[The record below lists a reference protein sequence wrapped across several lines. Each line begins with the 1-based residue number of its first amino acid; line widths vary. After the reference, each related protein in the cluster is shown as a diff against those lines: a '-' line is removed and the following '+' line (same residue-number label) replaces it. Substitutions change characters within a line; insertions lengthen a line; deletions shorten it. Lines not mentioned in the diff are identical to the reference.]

1 MKFLSLG
8 HNVTGLDIESSTID
22 DGRYTHVVTDISVS
36 ELPEIDDAEI
46 LINNA
51 GVQDSG
57 RDIDVNLKG
66 TIKVTEKYA
75 FAKSVKSVLF
85 VASASAST
93 GSEFPEYVASKGGV
107 VSYMKNVAEFPE
119 YVASK
124 GGVVSYMKNVALR
137 LAERGA
143 TANSI
148 SPGGVLTPLN
158 ARVMNDGEKWSRIME
173 LTPLRKWASADEIAE
188 WAYFLTAV
196 NKSMTAQ
203 DLIIDNGEAAKAEF
217 VW

>member
-1 MKFLSLG
+1 MKVVITGTSRGIGRAIAMKFLSLG

-51 GVQDSG
+51 GVQGSG

-93 GSEFPEYVASKGGV
+93 GS
-107 VSYMKNVAEFPE
+107 EFPE

>member
-1 MKFLSLG
+1 MKVVITGTSRGIGRAIAMKFLSLG

-107 VSYMKNVAEFPE
+107 VSYMKNVA
-119 YVASK
+119 
-124 GGVVSYMKNVALR
+124 LR

-148 SPGGVLTPLN
+148 SPGGVL
-158 ARVMNDGEKWSRIME
+158 RVMNDGEKWSRIME